1 MHMRKAAQQL
11 LLVFL
16 GSIIFSVPARAQIN
30 FSATLPFA
38 FQVEEIKF
46 PQGAYTISQ
55 ENPDKKIIIR
65 SQKGRESGQLAS
77 SPLPPQ
83 SAFERDETWLV
94 FHRYG
99 DKYFLSEIWSHHI
112 GRLMTVS
119 STEKQLRESGAKGT
133 DVRVN
138 VK

>member
-1 MHMRKAAQQL
+1 MRKAAQQL

-16 GSIIFSVPARAQIN
+16 GSIMFSAPAQAQI
-30 FSATLPFA
+30 SLSVTLPFA

-46 PQGAYTISQ
+46 PQGAYLIKQDT
-55 ENPDKKIIIR
+55 PDKKITIR
-65 SQKGRESGQLAS
+65 SQKGREVGLFAG

-83 SAFERDETWLV
+83 SVFERDQTWLV

-99 DKYFLSEIWSHHI
+99 DKYFLSEIWSHHL
-112 GRLMTVS
+112 GQLMTTS
-119 STEKQLRESGAKGT
+119 SAEKQLRESGAKGT